1 MPEGDLHIA
10 DERQRRTLLIV
21 LVLNLGLFLSLAV
34 TGYLA
39 DSSSLIA
46 NAIDNLSDTA
56 VYAISWYAVG
66 KAASAKRKAARFSG
80 VMLIAFAVLV
90 LIDAARRPFMGAE
103 PLGVTMI
110 IMAAVAAAV
119 NLLCLRLLKPLESQD
134 VNMKAAETFSAN
146 DFVANAG
153 IVVAG
158 LLVTWTGSFWPD
170 VAVGVVVALVA
181 GKGGFEILKDAA
193 AESKS
198 EDGSDA
204 AV

>member
-1 MPEGDLHIA
+1 MPEAELHIT
-10 DERQRRTLLIV
+10 DERQRKTLLIV
-21 LVLNLGLFLSLAV
+21 LVLNLALFLSLAI

-39 DSSSLIA
+39 DSSALIA

-66 KAASAKRKAARFSG
+66 KAASAKRRAASFSG
-80 VMLIAFAVLV
+80 IMLVGFAVLV
-90 LIDAARRPFMGAE
+90 LVDAARRPFMGAE

-170 VAVGVVVALVA
+170 VAVGVLVALVA
-181 GKGGFEILKDAA
+181 GRGGLEILEDARKTRKG
-193 AESKS
+193 ES
-198 EDGSDA
+198 
-204 AV
+204 